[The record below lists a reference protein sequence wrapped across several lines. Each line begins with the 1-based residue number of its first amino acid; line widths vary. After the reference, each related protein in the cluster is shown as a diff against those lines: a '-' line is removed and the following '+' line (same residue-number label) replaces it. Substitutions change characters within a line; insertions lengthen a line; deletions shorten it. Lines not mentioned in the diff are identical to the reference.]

1 MTMSLTYEEYEAARQ
16 TSAMLADEFID
27 YSVIIEQDPWLSVLK
42 PAYSGSAGIV
52 MLMVGYG
59 PILPHVGS
67 SSSIVDHRL
76 SKRTPKLVTPEAS
89 ADFRKVV
96 ALSVVEQMQELLAAL
111 SLNKSQLAQILR
123 VTRPTIYDWF
133 QGKDPSANNMERLH
147 ALLGVLSRATVSGV
161 NPLSARFVRQ
171 PTDLDAPSL
180 IEMLSE
186 EQLDEERV
194 LHTIE
199 QVRALGDS
207 ASRRRTT
214 REDRLRALGFED
226 PSDEQRREQLAK
238 NVALQDWPK
247 R

>member
-1 MTMSLTYEEYEAARQ
+1 MTQTLTYEDYEAAKQ
-16 TSAMLADEFID
+16 ASAMLAGEPT
-27 YSVIIEQDPWLSVLK
+27 YARSMEQDPWLSLMK
-42 PAYSGSAGIV
+42 PACSGSSGIV
-52 MLMVGYG
+52 TLVVGYG

-67 SSSIVDHRL
+67 SSSIVDRRPA
-76 SKRTPKLVTPEAS
+76 KRALKLVVPEVS

-96 ALSVVEQMQELLAAL
+96 AFSVVQQMQELLAAL

-123 VTRPTIYDWF
+123 VTRPTMYDWF
-133 QGKDPSANNMERLH
+133 QGKDPNAANTERLH
-147 ALLGVLSRATVSGV
+147 ALLRVLARASVSGAS
-161 NPLSARFVRQ
+161 PLNARFVRQ
-171 PTDLDAPSL
+171 PTDLDTPSL
-180 IEMLSE
+180 IDLLGE
-186 EQLDEERV
+186 EQLDEARV

-207 ASRRRTT
+207 ASLRRTT

-226 PSDEQRREQLAK
+226 PSDEQRKEQLAR